1 MASLESTPKLAQIL
15 RHKLGEIMP
24 SGKARAWSL
33 AEYVIKLGCGQI
45 EGQKPSDAI
54 AAQVFIRDTAEGKPK
69 ETHEI
74 IKGNDITPEMLAAKR
89 LELEQAMSVPA
100 PTRIDNLAT
109 APVDAVVVDQPS
121 TGEAGGVGGGA

>member
-1 MASLESTPKLAQIL
+1 
-15 RHKLGEIMP
+15 MP

-74 IKGNDITPEMLAAKR
+74 IKGNEITPEMLAAKR
-89 LELEQAMSVPA
+89 LELQQQMSVPLS
-100 PTRIDNLAT
+100 TTTDNPSSVPAI
-109 APVDAVVVDQPS
+109 PVVVDQAS
-121 TGEAGGVGGGA
+121 TGEVKA

>member
-1 MASLESTPKLAQIL
+1 
-15 RHKLGEIMP
+15 MP

-74 IKGNDITPEMLAAKR
+74 IKGNEITPEMLAAKR
-89 LELEQAMSVPA
+89 LELQQQMSVPLS
-100 PTRIDNLAT
+100 TTTDNPSSVPAI
-109 APVDAVVVDQPS
+109 PVVVDQAS
-121 TGEAGGVGGGA
+121 TGEGKA